1 MNSFWRLFHT
11 KSDPQTVD
19 DPTSSD
25 SGSLNPSAS
34 NAMFRPVDGGDI
46 MDPTSDSGLLG
57 SSKPGR
63 KSGRHSDA
71 QFAYDMS
78 DIDAGSGQNSGT
90 KAGTGA
96 NSEGSQEFNFSNF
109 FGSFMTNFGQKRSG
123 GNSNLPDNVN
133 NESVDSGDDGSVD
146 DDSDDSV
153 DSSDDGSDDGSVDDG
168 NDDDVDSGDDDSD
181 SGPDDSGN
189 DSGVSNQNYATSQYK
204 GDGAAGNLQGFN
216 RRPYS
221 KNDEGIFGTFFDPNN
236 ATAAPNGG
244 MNIHMQGNAGA
255 EITAAQ
261 NATAYG
267 SYTTTT
273 KSMDVHGA
281 NQTGFFYGDGRKFE
295 VDLFEPAL
303 QQGDVNTFTS
313 GMWLDN
319 VKVAE
324 TNVKASDLGFKS
336 FHDQPMTYKM
346 DFQPG
351 NIKISALNSKGEWQT
366 IVDHSDPRI
375 SDQLA
380 RDTNFKQMFSAWGV
394 NGEYKGAPVDFQ
406 VLKTGYS
413 AQGI

>member
-1 MNSFWRLFHT
+1 MNSFWRFLR
-11 KSDPQTVD
+11 
-19 DPTSSD
+19 PTS
-25 SGSLNPSAS
+25 NPPAAGDSAS
-34 NAMFRPVDGGDI
+34 SDDAPPNSPAINAFFRKMDAGDI
-46 MDPTSDSGLLG
+46 TDPSSNLSADFGGASKQVSARTSRNS
-57 SSKPGR
+57 
-63 KSGRHSDA
+63 
-71 QFAYDMS
+71 FAFDTS
-78 DIDAGSGQNSGT
+78 DIDGGPDDTQGSDFGDDQGSTMSGPDMYSDDGDID
-90 KAGTGA
+90 AVVDNEDEYSDDAVDG
-96 NSEGSQEFNFSNF
+96 SEDDSE
-109 FGSFMTNFGQKRSG
+109 
-123 GNSNLPDNVN
+123 D
-133 NESVDSGDDGSVD
+133 DSGDDSED
-146 DDSDDSV
+146 
-153 DSSDDGSDDGSVDDG
+153 
-168 NDDDVDSGDDDSD
+168 NSGD
-181 SGPDDSGN
+181 
-189 DSGVSNQNYATSQYK
+189 GVDGGTSNGQATNFATSQYK
-204 GDGAAGNLQGFN
+204 GDGAAANLQGFN

-221 KNDEGIFGTFFDPNN
+221 RNSEAIFGTAFDPNN
-236 ATAAPNGG
+236 ATALSNGG
-244 MNIHMQGNAGA
+244 MNIHMQGDSGS

-303 QQGDVNTFTS
+303 NNGDVNTFTS

-324 TNVKASDLGFKS
+324 TSVKASDLGFNS

-375 SDQLA
+375 SDHLA

-394 NGEYKGAPVDFQ
+394 NGQYNGAPVDFQ

-413 AQGI
+413 SQPV

>member
-1 MNSFWRLFHT
+1 MNAFWRLIRPN
-11 KSDPQTVD
+11 SNPPAGDESS
-19 DPTSSD
+19 SSD
-25 SGSLNPSAS
+25 NWVLGAPDI
-34 NAMFRPVDGGDI
+34 NALLRTTDGADI
-46 MDPTSDSGLLG
+46 ADPTSDAVPNTG
-57 SSKPGR
+57 SRSARSAGHNAGGPLAMDR
-63 KSGRHSDA
+63 
-71 QFAYDMS
+71 F
-78 DIDAGSGQNSGT
+78 DIDAGTSGD
-90 KAGTGA
+90 AGA
-96 NSEGSQEFNFSNF
+96 NSNADAGGSPGFNLSNY
-109 FGSFMTNFGQKRSG
+109 FGSLLANLGNDTSAGDIDPADNSG
-123 GNSNLPDNVN
+123 
-133 NESVDSGDDGSVD
+133 
-146 DDSDDSV
+146 DDSV
-153 DSSDDGSDDGSVDDG
+153 DSSEGSE
-168 NDDDVDSGDDDSD
+168 NDPV
-181 SGPDDSGN
+181 DDSGGN
-189 DSGVSNQNYATSQYK
+189 GTDPDNNGGGNIAMPQQSFATSQYK
-204 GDGAAGNLQGFN
+204 GDGAATDLQGFN

-221 KNDEGIFGTFFDPNN
+221 KNSEDIFGTSFDPNN
-236 ATAAPNGG
+236 ATAAANGG

-303 QQGDVNTFTS
+303 KQGDVNTFTS

-324 TNVKASDLGFKS
+324 TSIKASDLGFKS

-380 RDTNFKQMFSAWGV
+380 RDTNFKQMFSAWGI
-394 NGEYKGAPVDFQ
+394 NGEYNGAPVDFQ

-413 AQGI
+413 AQTV